1 MEAHIQSIA
10 QKVRSLPP
18 LPETIIKIQ
27 KVCNDSNSGLK
38 ELAHVVEHDPMLTA
52 NLLRHANS
60 PSFGFSGSIKSVE
73 HAVAIFGMTVVFGFA
88 LASAVRNSVKV
99 NLSPYGVTPAAFIDS
114 SQLQSALMYH
124 WYYNVDKGKLDVLV
138 PAAFINEVGKIV
150 IATELITSGKKDD
163 FQKEIKNAR
172 DEEAIYELERRF
184 IGTNNLEVS
193 ADIFE
198 HWRLATSMI
207 MAIRASL
214 NPLTANDEIRPYA
227 WALKIVRT
235 AVLPSGKITA
245 ESVEKAA
252 EHLYLAGLEPSV
264 FRTAATK
271 VRNASSPQ

>member
-1 MEAHIQSIA
+1 MDAHIQSIA

-27 KVCNDSNSGLK
+27 QVCNDSNSGLK
-38 ELAHVVEHDPMLTA
+38 ELSKVVEHDPMLTA

-88 LASAVRNSVKV
+88 LASAVRNSVKI

-124 WYYNVDKGKLDVLV
+124 WYYNVDKSKLDVLV

-150 IATELITSGKKDD
+150 IAAELITSGKKDD
-163 FQKEIKNAR
+163 FQKEIKNAQ
-172 DEEAIYELERRF
+172 DEDAIYDLERRF

-198 HWRLATSMI
+198 HWRLAKSMI
-207 MAIRASL
+207 TAIRASL
-214 NPLTANDEIRPYA
+214 NPLTATDEISPYA

-264 FRTAATK
+264 FRVAAARM
-271 VRNASSPQ
+271 RNATMN